1 MAINE
6 TVTGEKTGGVIG
18 KGNVMKL
25 KYVLDRKELS
35 GSANTQRAALA
46 RCPVTC
52 TIAVTD
58 QEQEVHGFRQEDDFE
73 RWVRGQPFAA
83 KVEEMDEL
91 VTKARE
97 YETRDHRRVLER
109 QQILNQRTLD
119 DLSELAQEL
128 GLSPTSRELLDLAHR
143 GVSPMEPPLLR
154 SAVLF
159 DNSPLGAVVFI
170 LPTGIPVPTFGGN
183 NDRASQL
190 DVVGAVTTLWDRTWW
205 RGDRQVFYGSGFFT
219 LFNSNFDNRAA
230 SGACV

>member
-25 KYVLDRKELS
+25 KYVLDGKELS
-35 GSANTQRAALA
+35 GSADTQRGALA
-46 RCPVTC
+46 RCPVIC
-52 TIAVTD
+52 TIAETD
-58 QEQEVHGFRQEDDFE
+58 QEQEVHGFQQEDDFQ
-73 RWVRGQPFAA
+73 RWARGQRFAA
-83 KVEEMDEL
+83 KVEETNEL

-97 YETRDHRRVLER
+97 YETRDHRRALER

-119 DLSELAQEL
+119 DLRELAQEL

-143 GVSPMEPPLLR
+143 GVSPLEPPILR
-154 SAVLF
+154 SAVLY

-170 LPTGIPVPTFGGN
+170 LPIGIPVPTFGGG

-190 DVVGAVTTLWDRTWW
+190 DAWGAVTTLWDRTWW
-205 RGDRQVFYGSGFFT
+205 RGDRQIFYGVGFFT

-230 SGACV
+230 SGVNV